1 MMTRRREN
9 PLELARR
16 MGDNSTETPGS
27 NFIEFTAQTRMSGV
41 DLPNGT
47 KIRKG
52 AAEAIENYV
61 KEQGGHIPKKFTRR
75 SGKNFFSGGTPLT
88 VCENNRILGV
98 IYLKKTVK
106 AGMAGTI

>member
-1 MMTRRREN
+1 
-9 PLELARR
+9 
-16 MGDNSTETPGS
+16 
-27 NFIEFTAQTRMSGV
+27 MSGV

-61 KEQGGHIPKKFTRR
+61 KEQGGHIPKNLREEVEKI
-75 SGKNFFSGGTPLT
+75 SSLKSLT

-98 IYLKKTVK
+98 IYLKDTVK
-106 AGMAGTI
+106 AGMAERFEQ

>member
-1 MMTRRREN
+1 
-9 PLELARR
+9 

-61 KEQGGHIPKKFTRR
+61 KEQGGHIPKNLREEVEKI
-75 SGKNFFSGGTPLT
+75 SSLGGTPLT

-98 IYLKKTVK
+98 IYLKDTVK
-106 AGMAGTI
+106 AGMRCV